1 MDKISF
7 VDTTLRDGI
16 QSLWGVRMSTAMAY
30 PVASSINQAGFSAV
44 DFTGGTHFVFQI
56 KTYRENPWERVR
68 LLASKIDKAPL
79 SLMMLAYTISAFK
92 PMQGPI
98 IRLWLERCHANGLRR
113 IQPMDDSNNMDRI
126 AETVGYAKEVGL
138 QVAIP
143 LIYSHSPVHTDD
155 YFARKAR
162 DIAGLSPDAVYLKDP
177 GGLLTPERVKTL
189 IPCIQK
195 NIGALPLEM
204 HSHCT
209 TGLAPACYIEAVK
222 LGIRIF
228 HTAIPPL
235 AYGSGQPSVFNMI
248 DNLAVLG
255 YESDLDMDAIQKV
268 SDHLSHVA
276 RREGFPVGQVPEYDA
291 GQYEHQIP
299 GGVISNLRRQLE
311 EIGLG
316 HRLKDVINEVIRV
329 RAELGYPIVVTP
341 ISQYMV
347 TQATLNVTLGERY
360 KQVLD
365 EIVKIV
371 LGCYGPQAGA
381 IDQNLLDRVSNL
393 PIAEQYRDW
402 HIPRPSIKELREQFG
417 SDVSDDELLLR
428 VLCQDQREIEAMHA
442 AGPIN
447 TYYPP
452 PQKPLVELI
461 EGLIKQKKH
470 AYIYF
475 ESDNFGIKL
484 GRQPSHG
491 GDPGER

>member
-1 MDKISF
+1 MNRISF

-30 PVASSINQAGFSAV
+30 PIASSINQAGFKAV

-68 LLASKIDKAPL
+68 LLASKINKAPL

-98 IRLWLERCHANGLRR
+98 IRLWLERCYANGLRR
-113 IQPMDDSNNMDRI
+113 LQPMDDSNNMDRI
-126 AETVGYAKEVGL
+126 AETVKYAKEAGL
-138 QVAIP
+138 QVVIP

-162 DIAGLSPDAVYLKDP
+162 DIADLNPDAIYLKDP

-189 IPCIQK
+189 IPSIQQ
-195 NIGALPLEM
+195 NIGGLPLEM

-209 TGLAPACYIEAVK
+209 TGLAPMCYLEAIK
-222 LGIRIF
+222 LGVRTL
-228 HTAIPPL
+228 HTAIWPL
-235 AYGSGQPSVFNMI
+235 AYGSGQPSVTNI
-248 DNLAVLG
+248 IENLDMLG
-255 YESDLDMDAIQKV
+255 YESDLDLDAIQKV
-268 SDHLSHVA
+268 SDHLNHVA
-276 RREGFPVGQVPEYDA
+276 RREGFPMGQIPEYNA
-291 GQYEHQIP
+291 AQYEHQIP
-299 GGVISNLRRQLE
+299 GGVISNLRRQLA
-311 EIGLG
+311 EIGLE
-316 HRLKDVINEVIRV
+316 HRLKEVINEVIRV
-329 RAELGYPIVVTP
+329 RAELGYPIIVTP
-341 ISQYMV
+341 ISQYVV
-347 TQATLNVTLGERY
+347 TQATLNITLGERY
-360 KQVLD
+360 QQVLD

-371 LGCYGPQAGA
+371 VGCYGPQAGT
-381 IDQNLLDRVSNL
+381 IDENLLDRVSNL
-393 PIAEQYRDW
+393 PIAEQYKDW
-402 HIPRPSIKELREQFG
+402 HIPRPSIKELREQYG

-428 VLCQDQREIEAMHA
+428 VLCQDQKEIEAMHA

-452 PQKPLVELI
+452 PQKPLVEFI

-475 ESDNFGIKL
+475 ESDDLGIKL
-484 GRQPSHG
+484 GRQLSHG
-491 GDPGER
+491 GDSGEK